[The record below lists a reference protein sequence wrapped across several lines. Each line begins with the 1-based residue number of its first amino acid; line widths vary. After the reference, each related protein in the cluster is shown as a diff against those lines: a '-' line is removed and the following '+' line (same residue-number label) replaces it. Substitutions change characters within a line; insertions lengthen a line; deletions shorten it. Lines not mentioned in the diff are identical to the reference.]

1 VRAAGATS
9 ATPGAKNQKGE
20 LKNEQEQKAL
30 EALLEYS
37 RHYEQHWGRK
47 PDGAGFPLH
56 VGHANQHSGNSTD
69 YSQMV

>member
-9 ATPGAKNQKGE
+9 ATPAAKNQKGE

-37 RHYEQHWGRK
+37 RHYE
-47 PDGAGFPLH
+47 
-56 VGHANQHSGNSTD
+56 
-69 YSQMV
+69 